1 MVRLARL
8 VAVNVG
14 MPKDVSW
21 EGRTVRTGIWK
32 EPVRGPVMA
41 RRLNLDGDG
50 QGDLAGHGGEQRA
63 VMVYQVDSYR
73 YWERVL
79 ERDDLVHGHFGENF
93 TVEGLPDDQV
103 CIGDRYRI
111 GEAVFEVTQPRV
123 TCYRVGLRLGEPQMA
138 ALLVAHHR
146 PGFYMR
152 VITEGAVEAGQEI
165 VKVADGP
172 GAMSVTEVD
181 GLLYLSE
188 HPRDR
193 LERALQVEALSPGW
207 QDSFRALLRRGDD
220 GLGGN
225 VGLTAEATVPPPA
238 WTGFRALRV
247 ARIQRESSSIVSVWL
262 AAEQGGPLPPALP
275 GQFVTVMLDADAHGP
290 ALVRGYSLSGRPGD
304 QEYRISV
311 KAEPHGAA
319 STRLHRYLKVGD
331 ILQVAA
337 PRGTFVLAAGDGPV
351 VLVSAG
357 VGATPVLAMLQA
369 LAESGTT
376 RPVWWL
382 HGARDGSEHAFA
394 AEVRSLLARLPHARL
409 RVCYSRPRPQ
419 DRLGTD
425 YTDPGH
431 LDAALLHS
439 AGVPADSE
447 AYVCGPPSFMAA
459 QTRALAEQGLATDR
473 IRTETFGT
481 VASITPG
488 VTASAARPP
497 HPPAGPPGAGP
508 AVTFARSGIRAPWD
522 ESGSSLLE
530 FAEAC
535 DVPVRW
541 SCRTGVCHTCETAM
555 LSGEVTYDPAPI
567 APPADGNVLICCSRP
582 TTEIVLDL

>member
-1 MVRLARL
+1 
-8 VAVNVG
+8 
-14 MPKDVSW
+14 MPRDVSW

-63 VMVYQVDSYR
+63 VMVYQTDSYR

-79 ERDDLVHGHFGENF
+79 GRDDLVHGHFGENF
-93 TVEGLPDDQV
+93 TVEGLPDDRV

-123 TCYRVGLRLGEPQMA
+123 TCYRVGMRLGEPRMA
-138 ALLVAHHR
+138 ALLVAHRR

-152 VITEGAVEAGQEI
+152 VITEGTVEAGQEI

-172 GAMSVTEVD
+172 GAMSVAEVD

-193 LERALQVEALSPGW
+193 LESALRVQALSPGW
-207 QDSFRALLRRGDD
+207 QESFRALLRQGD
-220 GLGGN
+220 GGPGGN
-225 VGLTAEATVPPPA
+225 AGLTAEATAPPPA
-238 WTGFRALRV
+238 WTGFRPLRV
-247 ARIQRESSSIVSVWL
+247 ARIERESRSIVSVWL
-262 AAEQGGPLPPALP
+262 AAERGDALPPALP
-275 GQFVTVMLDADAHGP
+275 GQFVTVRLDADDHGP
-290 ALVRGYSLSGRPGD
+290 ALVRSYSLSGRPGD
-304 QEYRISV
+304 RRYRISV

-319 STRLHRYLKVGD
+319 STRLHRYLRVGD
-331 ILQVAA
+331 TLQVAA
-337 PRGTFVLAAGDGPV
+337 PRGTFVLPPGDGPV
-351 VLVSAG
+351 ALVSAG

-376 RPVWWL
+376 RRVWWL

-394 AEVRSLLARLPHARL
+394 AEVRTLLDGLPHADL

-419 DRLGTD
+419 DRLGAD

-431 LDAALLHS
+431 LDALLLES
-439 AGVPADSE
+439 AGVPADSD

-459 QTRALAEQGLATDR
+459 QTRALGERGLAADR
-473 IRTETFGT
+473 IHTETFGAGPS
-481 VASITPG
+481 VTPG
-488 VTASAARPP
+488 VTASTARPP

-508 AVTFARSGIRAPWD
+508 EVSFARSGIRAPWD
-522 ESGSSLLE
+522 EHGSSLLE
-530 FAEAC
+530 FAESC

-555 LSGEVTYDPAPI
+555 LSGEVDYAPEPV
-567 APPADGNVLICCSRP
+567 APPADGNVLICCARP
-582 TTEIVLDL
+582 TQETVLDL